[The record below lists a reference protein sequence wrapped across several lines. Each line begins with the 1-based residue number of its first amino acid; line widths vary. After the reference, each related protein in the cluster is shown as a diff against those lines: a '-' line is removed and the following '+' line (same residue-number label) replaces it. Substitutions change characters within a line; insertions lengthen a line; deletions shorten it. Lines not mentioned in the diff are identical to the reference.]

1 MAQQTSQEFQNNT
14 TPQTSQYVALLFAQA
29 NYHRENANWL
39 KLELIA
45 DMMAKNEAEYLLFLD
60 ADVVLCV
67 SRISL
72 HNLDLGRVWFGRSAS
87 SPGCL

>member
-1 MAQQTSQEFQNNT
+1 MLPRCRFT
-14 TPQTSQYVALLFAQA
+14 QA

-67 SRISL
+67 GRFSL
-72 HNLDLGRVWFGRSAS
+72 HVTRIWLCVVRTL
-87 SPGCL
+87 CELT